1 MREKTFLAIVGLT
14 GLIMAAGTSSCC
26 LNCPNPPAGGRP
38 AYSDENPPDLP
49 RGGEFGYMSSNF
61 ESPLSGQ
68 PSGEVVNGIRVIKM
82 TAKRYEY
89 DPSVITVDQGDKVR
103 LEITSQDVTH
113 GFGLKEYKINRKLE
127 PGKTEIIE
135 FTADK
140 AGTFEFRCT
149 VFCGIGHLGMKGK
162 LVVLP
167 K

>member
-103 LEITSQDVTH
+103 LEIANSSRARPR
-113 GFGLKEYKINRKLE
+113 LLNLLPIRPE
-127 PGKTEIIE
+127 PLSSAALS
-135 FTADK
+135 FA
-140 AGTFEFRCT
+140 A
-149 VFCGIGHLGMKGK
+149 
-162 LVVLP
+162 
-167 K
+167 